1 MGSAASQRSC
11 HLGAALQT
19 LGARARREGFYLD
32 DEPGHT
38 QARLDLQEKSV
49 GAAERDEEKRSAWRE
64 GVKRLDAQ
72 RLVFVDECGTH
83 IGLTPLR
90 ARAPK
95 GERAFGRAPRN
106 RGKNTTLIAALSSE
120 GIRAPMSVEGATDSI
135 AFEIYVEHFLC
146 PALLPGQVIILD
158 NLGAHKGGRVEEL
171 IKSRGCELLFLPSYS
186 PDFSPIEEAFSKIK
200 AIVRKAE
207 ARTREGL
214 LEAIAQA
221 LEAVTRQDAKGWF
234 AHCGYHLETQRS

>member
-1 MGSAASQRSC
+1 
-11 HLGAALQT
+11 
-19 LGARARREGFYLD
+19 
-32 DEPGHT
+32 
-38 QARLDLQEKSV
+38 V

-64 GVKRLDAQ
+64 GVKLLDPQ

-120 GIRAPMSVEGATDSI
+120 GMRAPMSVEGATDSI

-146 PALLPGQVIILD
+146 PALLAGQVIILD

>member
-1 MGSAASQRSC
+1 
-11 HLGAALQT
+11 
-19 LGARARREGFYLD
+19 
-32 DEPGHT
+32 
-38 QARLDLQEKSV
+38 V

-64 GVKRLDAQ
+64 GVKLLDPQ

-120 GIRAPMSVEGATDSI
+120 GMRAPMSVEGATDSI

-146 PALLPGQVIILD
+146 PALLAGQVIILD

-234 AHCGYHLETQRS
+234 AHCGYHMEA

>member
-1 MGSAASQRSC
+1 MSVALTSASPRLE
-11 HLGAALQT
+11 LG
-19 LGARARREGFYLD
+19 
-32 DEPGHT
+32 
-38 QARLDLQEKSV
+38 
-49 GAAERDEEKRSAWRE
+49 
-64 GVKRLDAQ
+64 
-72 RLVFVDECGTH
+72 
-83 IGLTPLR
+83 
-90 ARAPK
+90 APK

-120 GIRAPMSVEGATDSI
+120 GMRAPMSVEGATDSI